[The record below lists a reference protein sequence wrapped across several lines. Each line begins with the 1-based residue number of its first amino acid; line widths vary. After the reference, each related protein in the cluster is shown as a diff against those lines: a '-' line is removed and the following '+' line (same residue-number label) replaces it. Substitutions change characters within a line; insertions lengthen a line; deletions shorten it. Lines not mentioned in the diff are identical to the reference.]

1 MADVVPVMLGRVKG
15 QHSCVPCFVWSAQDC
30 EPVHSGKRGQIDG
43 GKPLDR
49 VYSRWLCWNASN
61 TVIVDHNLGHIAC
74 NPRANIITPNAF
86 YVEHLQKLGDD
97 KNYLKS
103 TLWPLL

>member
-1 MADVVPVMLGRVKG
+1 
-15 QHSCVPCFVWSAQDC
+15 
-30 EPVHSGKRGQIDG
+30 
-43 GKPLDR
+43 LDK
-49 VYSRWLCWNASN
+49 VYNRWPCWNASN
-61 TVIVDHNLGHIAC
+61 TGIVDHNLGRIAY

-86 YVEHLQKLGDD
+86 YVEHSQKLGDD